1 MWRRRR
7 QTEQSKMK
15 WKKLEVGDKVKS
27 LIVLKGDRAI
37 EVERPKAPKGRI
49 LDFPINE
56 DRHRKCKRL

>member
-1 MWRRRR
+1 
-7 QTEQSKMK
+7 MK